1 METEAVFVIS
11 DDSDQEDSPSVRRK
25 ADEQDPL
32 AGKRILRNKKTK
44 VSESGFCFDEFR
56 EFYSTIAPVSG

>member
-11 DDSDQEDSPSVRRK
+11 DDSDQEDSSSARRK

-44 VSESGFCFDEFR
+44 VSESGFCFDEF
-56 EFYSTIAPVSG
+56 